1 MGEMSITRICWK
13 NWFVPAC
20 VASAVL
26 LYLLIAS
33 QVAAQGA
40 PAAAGVA
47 GKTQGNPSAGK
58 TLFEQN
64 CSNCHGI
71 DAGGDDGPDLHGVP
85 GRLGDA
91 AVANIIM
98 SGIRGTAMPRFIEIK
113 DQDAADIVAFLHTFD
128 THTSGPVKGD
138 AKAGADLYQA
148 SGCPACHMIRGQG
161 GNIGPELSRIGD
173 MRGPTNLK
181 NRLIDPGA
189 NLPQNGT
196 GFYSYKWSL
205 YLMFRAVDKD
215 GNTIE
220 GMRAGENSF
229 VIVLQDINGKFHALW
244 KPDLRSLEQVPGGS
258 LMPSFKEKLTPAQM
272 DDVVAYLMTLKGQP

>member
-1 MGEMSITRICWK
+1 MSVTRISRK
-13 NWFVPAC
+13 NWLAPTGLAGT
-20 VASAVL
+20 VL
-26 LYLLIAS
+26 LTLLMAV
-33 QVAAQGA
+33 QVVAQDAPAEAGADGKAQGD
-40 PAAAGVA
+40 PGAGE
-47 GKTQGNPSAGK
+47 S
-58 TLFEQN
+58 LFELN

-71 DAGGDDGPDLHGVP
+71 DAGGDDGPDLRGAP

-91 AVANIIM
+91 AVANIVM
-98 SGIRGTAMPRFIEIK
+98 RGIRGTAMPGFNELK
-113 DQDAADIVAFLHTFD
+113 EQDASAIVAYLHTFD
-128 THTSGPVKGD
+128 AATTGPVKGD
-138 AKAGADLYQA
+138 PESGAALYQA

-161 GNIGPELSRIGD
+161 GNIGPELSRIGA

-196 GFYSYKWSL
+196 GFYSTKWSL
-205 YLMFRAVDKD
+205 YLLFRAVDKD

-220 GMRAGENSF
+220 GMRSGENSF

-258 LMPSFKEKLTPAQM
+258 LMPSFKEKLSPAQM
-272 DDVVAYLMTLKGQP
+272 DDVVAYLMTLKGQR